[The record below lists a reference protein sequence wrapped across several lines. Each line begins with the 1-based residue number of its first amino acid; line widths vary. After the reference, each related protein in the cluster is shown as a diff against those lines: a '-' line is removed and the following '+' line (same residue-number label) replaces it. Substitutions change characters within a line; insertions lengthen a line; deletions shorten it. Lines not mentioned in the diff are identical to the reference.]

1 MEGARPHQCNH
12 RAWSDF
18 FIDVYVTEARAVMLS
33 RLVVAAVFPFFTFH
47 AWLLHYIK
55 FIKRDKK
62 ARDLAAFNRELDR
75 FLSTGQENLGL
86 IVYPEGT
93 RSTKPHSL
101 PLRRGLLRYTFNH
114 KCKAQ
119 VVMTRGKEYVLSQK
133 LLNAR
138 RDVTVAV
145 GYSDV
150 IDPKHFEDFEA
161 FFDAVQEEWDRTWT
175 LVMGG
180 EGELDR
186 GAPIAPGTP
195 GELRG
200 QQLQRFTPVHP
211 VFVSPMKQYILTGL
225 NSGGSLVLLLMFAH
239 RLAAGLLW
247 GALGLEGWLPPAAV
261 VLLGVVW
268 FLQGLMRS
276 G

>member
-1 MEGARPHQCNH
+1 LHQCNH

-18 FIDVYVTEARAVMLS
+18 FIDVYVTEARAAMLS

-47 AWLLHYIK
+47 AWLLHSIK

-75 FLSTGQENLGL
+75 FLSMGQDNLGL

-93 RSTKPHSL
+93 RSTKAHSL

-114 KCKAQ
+114 KRKAQ
-119 VVMTRGKEYVLSQK
+119 VVMTRGKEFVLSQK

-138 RDVTVAV
+138 RNVTVAV

-150 IDPKHFEDFEA
+150 IDPENFEDFEA
-161 FFDAVQEEWDRTWT
+161 FFNAVKEEWDRMWV

-180 EGELDR
+180 ENEPDR
-186 GAPIAPGTP
+186 CAPIAPGTP
-195 GELRG
+195 GKLHGE
-200 QQLQRFTPVHP
+200 QLKRFVPVHP
-211 VFVSPMKQYILTGL
+211 VFLYPMKQFMLTGL
-225 NSGGSLVLLLMFAH
+225 NSGGSLILLLLFAH
-239 RLAAGLLW
+239 RMAAGLLW
-247 GALGLEGWLPPAAV
+247 AALGLEGWLPPAAA
-261 VLLGVVW
+261 VLLGMVW
-268 FLQGLMRS
+268 FLHGPMRS
-276 G
+276 S